1 MASSKNVLNKGWFFL
16 KSVLWAI
23 FFAFLLIAFVA
34 LGTWAWAAEKPIG
47 WTIQDQN
54 DNGVTSAYV
63 LGDQGGKL
71 VLTCNPMSNKLEM
84 RYFNGGQRE
93 FSFFTARTYMHR
105 FKEKN
110 GSVIVGMAAT
120 PTQEVYG
127 FLLNSDTAIE
137 VQPYA
142 DGTKEAVQAAIRRG
156 DKDAPKLTEINDGR
170 ETFITTPSVSG
181 VVQGMVKLCPINKP
195 TSGNL

>member
-1 MASSKNVLNKGWFFL
+1 MIKTFL
-16 KSVLWAI
+16 KETGIVVTQWIIVAVLVISAVTLYNK
-23 FFAFLLIAFVA
+23 AVA
-34 LGTWAWAAEKPIG
+34 ADKPIG
-47 WTIQDQN
+47 WAIQDESS
-54 DNGVTSAYV
+54 NGVTSAYV

-93 FSFFTARTYMHR
+93 FSFFTARTYMHK

-110 GSVIVGMAAT
+110 GSVIVGLATT
-120 PTQEVYG
+120 PTQDVYG

-137 VQPYA
+137 VQPYV

-156 DKDAPKLTEINDGR
+156 DDKAPKLTEINDGR

-195 TSGNL
+195 TQTNL